1 MTFFASVEKS
11 YLLFCQIEPI
21 FKQLVFVYRILSPP
35 IPNFVLVS
43 LYHQLVFCFPPLSCL
58 CLPLSSYCLCLPLS
72 SYCLCLPLSLVLSKS
87 PSITHIYVS
96 LYPSACHFIP
106 LPLSCLCLPL
116 LDLFYFRLPVSSSC
130 LCLPPSLILS
140 PFP

>member
-21 FKQLVFVYRILSPP
+21 FKQLVFVYRILSPR

-43 LYHQLVFCFPPLSCL
+43 LYHQLVFYFPPLS
-58 CLPLSSYCLCLPLS
+58 CLCLPLS

>member
-58 CLPLSSYCLCLPLS
+58 CLPLSSYR
-72 SYCLCLPLSLVLSKS
+72 LCLPLSLVLSKS